1 MILPLDGLRN
11 VFQVA
16 SALQLDVATLNR
28 LIASAAVYID
38 GMSRTDLK
46 VGEIARR
53 AGVSR
58 DTVRYYEK
66 LGLVPRAAR
75 TASGYRQYPESAVER
90 IRVVRNAS
98 RFGFSLNE
106 LATFF
111 RACARGSPP
120 CRSVRAAG
128 ARLLGALEQ
137 QIAELTATRDA
148 TRATLRD
155 WDDRLSRTPAGEPA
169 RLLEMLNKPS

>member
-1 MILPLDGLRN
+1 
-11 VFQVA
+11 
-16 SALQLDVATLNR
+16 
-28 LIASAAVYID
+28 
-38 GMSRTDLK
+38 MSRTDLK
-46 VGEIARR
+46 VGEIAFR

-90 IRVVRNAS
+90 IRLVRSAS

-111 RACARGSPP
+111 HACGQGTPP

-128 ARLLGALEQ
+128 GRLLDALEQ
-137 QIAELTATRDA
+137 QLAEMTTTRDA
-148 TRATLRD
+148 MRATLQE
-155 WDDRLSRTPAGEPA
+155 WDDRLSRTPPGKPA
-169 RLLEMLNKPS
+169 RLLETLDKRS